1 MAMTIYDISK
11 KAGVSIA
18 TVSRVLNGSE
28 NVRPSTRKKVMDV
41 IDKYDYTPNAF
52 ARGMG
57 LHSLKTIGIL
67 CADSSDLFLAKAV
80 YFLEQELQANGYE
93 SLLCCTGYNLDI
105 KKNYLN
111 LILSKKV
118 DSIILVGSNFIGST
132 EDENQY
138 IKDVSTQVPIMLLN
152 ASFDYPNVYSTLCD
166 DYGTMFEATAEM
178 IQAGITDI
186 LYLYDSKSYS
196 GLKKLHG
203 FRDAMKEHNIPGF
216 EKLIHFYDGNIEHLD
231 EIADFVADIAK
242 KGASFHVTDV
252 VDAYGEYEKYAA
264 YAKLDTLRFIV
275 SNTTEAGIVYD
286 DTDKI
291 ELNPPKSYPGKLT
304 KFLYE
309 RYRHFNG
316 AADKGLVM
324 LPVELIDDNGI
335 HLKECVLK
343 LAALWNLEEGFTNWV
358 NEACVFTSTLVDRI
372 VTGYPRDEAEE
383 LCKEFGYQDN
393 LIVTGEPF
401 ALWVIESAKDISEEF
416 PLPKAGLPVIFTD
429 NQKPYKQRKVRILNG
444 AHTSFVLASYLAGND
459 IVLESMQDELIFNFM
474 KKTIFEEVIPTLT
487 LPKQDL
493 IDFANAV
500 ITRFNNP
507 YVKHA
512 LLSISLN
519 SVSKWRA
526 RCMPSFLG
534 YIEKEGKLPEHLTFS
549 LAALMAFYT
558 GTEIRDKALIGHRG
572 EQEYNILDDAAVLE
586 FFAANSSKEPREF
599 AHAVLSNEDFWG
611 EDLSSLAGVEDAVAS
626 YLTEIRASGMRK
638 AMEKIFA

>member
-1 MAMTIYDISK
+1 M
-11 KAGVSIA
+11 
-18 TVSRVLNGSE
+18 E
-28 NVRPSTRKKVMDV
+28 
-41 IDKYDYTPNAF
+41 
-52 ARGMG
+52 
-57 LHSLKTIGIL
+57 
-67 CADSSDLFLAKAV
+67 
-80 YFLEQELQANGYE
+80 
-93 SLLCCTGYNLDI
+93 
-105 KKNYLN
+105 
-111 LILSKKV
+111 
-118 DSIILVGSNFIGST
+118 
-132 EDENQY
+132 
-138 IKDVSTQVPIMLLN
+138 LLN
-152 ASFDYPNVYSTLCD
+152 AAKTGKKERPIKVLQFGEGNFLRAFVDYMIDIANESGKFDGDIVLVKPIEFGNLD
-166 DYGTMFEATAEM
+166 MFHKQDCQYTVCLR
-178 IQAGITDI
+178 GIV
-186 LYLYDSKSYS
+186 
-196 GLKKLHG
+196 
-203 FRDAMKEHNIPGF
+203 
-216 EKLIHFYDGNIEHLD
+216 DGEPKVIKRVVTS
-231 EIADFVADIAK
+231 VADA
-242 KGASFHVTDV
+242 
-252 VDAYGEYEKYAA
+252 VDAYGEYQKYAD
-264 YAKLDTLRFIV
+264 YAKLDSLRYIV

-286 DTDKI
+286 DTDKF
-291 ELNPPKSYPGKLT
+291 EAEPPKTYPGKLC
-304 KFLYE
+304 KFLYT
-309 RYRHFNG
+309 RYKHFNG

-335 HLKECVLK
+335 HLKECVVK
-343 LAALWNLEEGFTNWV
+343 FAKLWNLEEGFLTWLDD
-358 NEACVFTSTLVDRI
+358 ACVFTSTLVDRI

-611 EDLSSLAGVEDAVAS
+611 QDLSSLAGVEDAAAS